1 MLRLDSLPHSATCL
15 LGAVFARKQAIPA
28 EDDLPGLALRIERVK
43 PDSAH
48 IAAYRKAF
56 GFVASVPLAWL
67 YLPVQRAQ
75 LVLINQKHFPLRAA
89 GLIHVANTIEQV
101 DEFALTLP
109 MAIAISLGEQSKRR
123 SGRQFELITRI
134 EQGGR
139 EVARMSSRYLAPAPR
154 IRGASRKPAGPAPAT
169 GPVLSTIDA
178 SPAYGWRYA
187 RLSGDWNPI
196 HLHPWLA
203 RSFGLRRPI
212 AHGMA
217 VAAAALAA
225 LEAERG
231 ASARRFEVEF
241 LKPVPLP
248 SQLDCE
254 SAPAEGED
262 LARAQLRLAGEVV
275 QRVTAR
281 FSL

>member
-1 MLRLDSLPHSATCL
+1 MLRLDSLPHPATCL
-15 LGAVFARKQAIPA
+15 LGAVFARKEAIPMEA
-28 EDDLPGLALRIERVK
+28 SLPALALHIGRVET
-43 PDSAH
+43 PPAQ
-48 IAAYRKAF
+48 IAAYREAF
-56 GFVASVPLAWL
+56 GFAAAVPLAWL

-101 DEFALTLP
+101 ESLVP
-109 MAIAISLGEQSKRR
+109 GQPIAVSICLGEQSARR
-123 SGRQFELITRI
+123 SGRQFELLTRI
-134 EQGGR
+134 EQGER
-139 EVARMSSRYLAPAPR
+139 EVACMSSRYLAPAPR
-154 IRGASRKPAGPAPAT
+154 IRGASRAPGSPTPAA
-169 GPVLSTIDA
+169 GPVLSTIAA
-178 SPAYGWRYA
+178 SPGYGWRYA

-225 LEAERG
+225 LEAERR

-248 SQLDCE
+248 SELECE
-254 SAPAEGED
+254 ATPLAAED
-262 LARAQLRLAGEVV
+262 LARAQVRLAGEIV

-281 FSL
+281 F